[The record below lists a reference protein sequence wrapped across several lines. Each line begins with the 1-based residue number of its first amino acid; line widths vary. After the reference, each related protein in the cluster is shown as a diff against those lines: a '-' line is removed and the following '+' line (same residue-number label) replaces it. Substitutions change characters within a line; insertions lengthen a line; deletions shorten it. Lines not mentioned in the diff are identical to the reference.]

1 MTSFGHLF
9 FTEILENDV
18 EVFVQRLGEIDP
30 KSAAAVAVKAK
41 AQPKLLYLW
50 KHVPRSQQAII
61 DGAALAS
68 FPKITPIATTEYPTP
83 AIRPANSILDC
94 SRTVQQFGIAQ
105 PSWRVAL
112 SDVLAEIKMG
122 QSAAER

>member
-1 MTSFGHLF
+1 MVVARAENRGAWGTFHFTSKEPTTWHGF
-9 FTEILENDV
+9 
-18 EVFVQRLGEIDP
+18 
-30 KSAAAVAVKAK
+30 A
-41 AQPKLLYLW
+41 
-50 KHVPRSQQAII
+50 QAII